1 MTKDATKN
9 EGQSSRKKYAELL
22 CDFMFKRLFG
32 SESNKDVLISFLNT
46 ILEDVEI
53 VEVDF
58 IPTEHHGMTEDDRKV
73 IFDIA
78 CKCKS
83 GASFIIEMQ
92 KGYQKYFKERA
103 LYYTTYPINKQG
115 RDAHDLHIKRK
126 AEGFEE
132 GDFRWDYNL
141 QPVTVVAILNFR
153 FSHAGNWPKAEY
165 RSSYRLY
172 EDTYDEVMTDVLRF
186 VFLELG
192 RFDKCIWELETIA
205 EKWMYL
211 LKHMHEMVEIPKEF
225 SDTLFTR
232 LFLLAEIDNFTA
244 EEKEQYYKSLENMGD
259 YYNII
264 DTAVEEATKRAIE
277 EGLAKGMAE
286 GLEKGMA
293 EGLEKGMAEGLEK
306 GMAEGRAEGLVE
318 GIEKGREEERRETVA
333 KLKALGITP
342 AIISQATGLSEEEI
356 EKL

>member
-1 MTKDATKN
+1 MKKNVTKK
-9 EGQSSRKKYAELL
+9 EGQGSRKKYAELL

-32 SESNKDVLISFLNT
+32 SEANKDVLISFLNT

-126 AEGFEE
+126 SEGVEE

-141 QPVTVVAILNFR
+141 QPVTVVAILNFQ
-153 FSHAGNWPKAEY
+153 FVHVDSWPKDEY

-172 EDTYDEVMTDVLRF
+172 EDTYDEVMTDALRF

-192 RFDKCIWELETIA
+192 RFNKCIWELESIS

-225 SDTLFTR
+225 SDPLFTR
-232 LFLLAEIDNFTA
+232 
-244 EEKEQYYKSLENMGD
+244 
-259 YYNII
+259 
-264 DTAVEEATKRAIE
+264 
-277 EGLAKGMAE
+277 
-286 GLEKGMA
+286 
-293 EGLEKGMAEGLEK
+293 
-306 GMAEGRAEGLVE
+306 
-318 GIEKGREEERRETVA
+318 
-333 KLKALGITP
+333 
-342 AIISQATGLSEEEI
+342 
-356 EKL
+356 

>member
-1 MTKDATKN
+1 MKKNVTKK
-9 EGQSSRKKYAELL
+9 EGQGSRKKYAELL
-22 CDFMFKRLFG
+22 CDFMFNRLFG
-32 SESNKDVLISFLNT
+32 SEANKDVLISFLNT

-126 AEGFEE
+126 SEGVEE

-141 QPVTVVAILNFR
+141 QPVTVVAILNFQ
-153 FSHAGNWPKAEY
+153 FVHVDSWPKDEY

-172 EDTYDEVMTDVLRF
+172 EDTYDEVMTDALRF

-192 RFDKCIWELETIA
+192 RFNKCIWELESIS

-225 SDTLFTR
+225 SDPLFTR

-259 YYNII
+259 YYNIL
-264 DTAVEEATKRAIE
+264 DTAVEEATKRAIA

-286 GLEKGMA
+286 GIEKGMA
-293 EGLEKGMAEGLEK
+293 EGMEKGLAEG
-306 GMAEGRAEGLVE
+306 M
-318 GIEKGREEERRETVA
+318 EKGREKERRETAA

>member
-1 MTKDATKN
+1 MKKNVTKN
-9 EGQSSRKKYAELL
+9 EGQGSRKKYAELL

-78 CKCKS
+78 CKCNS

-264 DTAVEEATKRAIE
+264 DTAVEEATKRAIA

-293 EGLEKGMAEGLEK
+293 EGMEIGI
-306 GMAEGRAEGLVE
+306 AEGRAEGLVE